1 MAKPVAPHFAPEA
14 LTFLRSLARNNRREW
29 FTPRKD
35 QFDEILKA
43 PMHAVIEAI
52 NDAMQEFSP
61 HHIAPPQKCMMRI
74 YRDTR
79 VSNDKTP
86 YKQHVAAWWSRAGLE
101 KTSGGGF
108 YFHLSPKELVIAAG
122 VYMPERE
129 QLLAIRTYL
138 MEHHEELRRRLKDR
152 KLPSLMKEFDGL
164 RLTRAPK
171 GFPKDHPAMD
181 LLLYRQWGISATLPA
196 EIALTPKLVTEIVRR
211 FRAAAPVVELLN
223 RPLLAKLTT
232 RPRSIF

>member
-1 MAKPVAPHFAPEA
+1 MAKSVAPHFAPEA

-29 FTPRKD
+29 FTPRND
-35 QFDEILKA
+35 TFDEILKA

-52 NDAMQEFSP
+52 NTAMQEFSP
-61 HHIAPPQKCMMRI
+61 LHITPPQKCMMRI

-79 VSNDKTP
+79 FSNDKTP
-86 YKQHVAAWWSRAGLE
+86 YKKHIAAWWACAGLE
-101 KTSGGGF
+101 KTSGGGY

-138 MEHHEELRRRLKDR
+138 LEHHDELRRRLKDR
-152 KLPSLMKEFDGL
+152 KLPSLMQEFDGL
-164 RLTRAPK
+164 RLTHAPK

-181 LLLYRQWGISATLPA
+181 LLLYRQWGVSATLPA
-196 EIALTPKLVTEIVRR
+196 ELALQPTLVREIVRR

-223 RPLLAKLTT
+223 RPLLARLSS
-232 RPRSIF
+232 RPPSHF